1 MKKILLTLIV
11 IIVVAVVGFICYMNC
26 GNDHNTD
33 QEDAPAQTEQSATV
47 NDVSTDLQAQLATG
61 DAEQLVAQVSA
72 TIEKA
77 KQLATEGKTEEAK
90 AYIEQAQTF
99 INDNMDAIKAL
110 PNSDIEGMG
119 LIDWFA
125 SAAVDELLMDI

>member
-11 IIVVAVVGFICYMNC
+11 IIVVAVVGFVCYMNC

-99 INDNMDAIKAL
+99 INDNMEAIKAL

>member
-11 IIVVAVVGFICYMNC
+11 IIVAAVAGFICYMNC

-99 INDNMDAIKAL
+99 INDNMEAIKAL

>member
-26 GNDHNTD
+26 GNDNNTD

>member
-11 IIVVAVVGFICYMNC
+11 IIVVAVVGFVCYMNC

-47 NDVSTDLQAQLATG
+47 DDVSTDLQAQLATG

-110 PNSDIEGMG
+110 PNSNIEGMG

>member
-61 DAEQLVAQVSA
+61 DAEHLVAQVSA

-77 KQLATEGKTEEAK
+77 KQLATDGKTDEAK

>member
-77 KQLATEGKTEEAK
+77 KQLATEGKTDEAK

>member
-47 NDVSTDLQAQLATG
+47 DDVSTDLQAQLATG

-77 KQLATEGKTEEAK
+77 KQLATEGKTDEAK

>member
-11 IIVVAVVGFICYMNC
+11 IIVVAVIGFVCYMNC

-99 INDNMDAIKAL
+99 INDNMEAIKAL

>member
-77 KQLATEGKTEEAK
+77 KQLATEGKTDEAK

-110 PNSDIEGMG
+110 PNSDIEGIG

>member
-99 INDNMDAIKAL
+99 INDNMEAIKAL

>member
-11 IIVVAVVGFICYMNC
+11 IIVVAVVGFVCYMNC

-33 QEDAPAQTEQSATV
+33 EEDAPAQTEQSATV

>member
-11 IIVVAVVGFICYMNC
+11 IIVVAVVGFVCYMNC

>member
-119 LIDWFA
+119 FIDWFA